1 MTASPW
7 FGGRLKNMNCSCF
20 DYGIELY
27 LGKGAPMHGPDYGM
41 EIYLGELGSTN
52 GPDDGTGIYFWEE
65 DFMVWIIT

>member
-1 MTASPW
+1 MTASPG

-41 EIYLGELGSTN
+41 EIYLGEVA
-52 GPDDGTGIYFWEE
+52 P
-65 DFMVWIIT
+65 MVQMMARESIFGRKISWSGL

>member
-1 MTASPW
+1 
-7 FGGRLKNMNCSCF
+7 
-20 DYGIELY
+20 
-27 LGKGAPMHGPDYGM
+27 MHGPDHGM